1 MESRCHNLWHS
12 NAHKFGSTT
21 MRHWFHLRAQLIYH
35 CTLPL
40 THYVPLTLRPCL
52 AHDQRQFLNISTSPT
67 WTTTFPVAQ
76 SARVGTYTH
85 TQARTVA
92 HKCCPCGHRAKKP
105 ILAARIPARSNVWCI
120 LKQAPSAFL
129 GAFARAA
136 RGAKGRRGGEPGA
149 RSVWSIGAGPELSS
163 WSSCS
168 IQVVVACN

>member
-1 MESRCHNLWHS
+1 MAQQRTQIWKHHNEALISLARTIDLPLYPPPHPLCAPHTTPLLGSWSAPVFEHFYKSHMDNDVSRCP
-12 NAHKFGSTT
+12 KCTC
-21 MRHWFHLRAQLIYH
+21 RHLH
-35 CTLPL
+35 
-40 THYVPLTLRPCL
+40 
-52 AHDQRQFLNISTSPT
+52 
-67 WTTTFPVAQ
+67 
-76 SARVGTYTH
+76 TH
-85 TQARTVA
+85 TSTHTRTVA